1 MVNKKLLSTLLCGG
15 IIFSLTGTFTSCSED
30 YDDEINNLQEQI
42 DAQKASLEKIEA
54 LLQSGVVITE
64 VKSDAAGIR
73 LSLSNGDEY
82 ILNHGN
88 DGKDAAVWTIESDG
102 YWYCNGTKTEYKAIG
117 IDGKDGADGKD
128 GNDGKDGA
136 DGKDGND
143 GKDGADGKDGK
154 DGNDGKDGK
163 DGVDGENGE
172 YYVPNSETGC
182 FDVYKDGKF
191 VRKTEISWRAAGI
204 TAVVDGNV
212 LKLTGVEGT
221 EGEVILYLGKA
232 LGSVAFIPEA
242 YSNELPL
249 PTTSENFLH
258 IRNYYVEGKFVSG
271 SSLLRAEV
279 LNKSNTQNL
288 RYRLNPTDAYIN
300 GAAISFI
307 NRDVTTRAI
316 AGDDTDLLDTVKV
329 TRTTDGELIINT
341 LVNPQALNSK
351 SIAALQIWAGT
362 TPVTSDYIHVKS
374 TGIDAEI
381 VKDAISKTRYYD
393 RKQNGNIVG
402 LKNNENDAFIKQF
415 VALDAPAN
423 LSFMYLGSL
432 DLTKYVELYSFEK
445 SKTIE
450 ALGFSG
456 VSFKYSLPE
465 KYEANDNQ
473 KTNQNW
479 FVKLDENGVLSVAEG
494 KGTSAIG
501 RTPVVRVDAYVTDN
515 KGTDRLVASS
525 YIKVEITEKPVD
537 PDKDKEDIN
546 ITLETPKTFIY
557 QNLTSVYT
565 TVNLMPYTQ
574 INTELYAKAGLTAET
589 FWNQYGG
596 DDEEFDITVKTSTG
610 QIVLTGTGKGKNGMV
625 EGKGIRVNVDLN
637 SSNTTTSR
645 VEILVNNEVETKH
658 NEAAKYIVTISIKAD
673 NNKVYSNFVIT
684 QEFSVT
690 ENCEKF
696 EFNENYYRSSYADLS
711 GDLILVK
718 GQLNSSNLWEMS
730 SYLGEHFKKIG
741 GKDIFGYYSDHKN
754 VVDIEFSTKE
764 SGVRINNNI
773 ISLEKALDR
782 EFKVAEVDYAVTL
795 VNGEKC
801 EFSYRVIFE
810 NPFVSGSK
818 QGIVLKDL
826 IGTSTAEAAAQV
838 VVNDNAGRTILSY
851 ISGAFSLSQVATETY
866 KVGMPNVKFAFKK
879 DTAYNNFVGQLV
891 NGTEFNINETTG
903 TVTWKNNGTSLA
915 KTQNFTVIAT
925 VTFEDLSVVEC
936 EIPVTIEAVK

>member
-64 VKSDAAGIR
+64 VKSDAAGIG

-102 YWYCNGTKTEYKAIG
+102 YWYCNGSKTEYKAIG
-117 IDGKDGADGKD
+117 IDGKDGADGKDGKDGADGKD

-136 DGKDGND
+136 DGK
-143 GKDGADGKDGK
+143 
-154 DGNDGKDGK
+154 DGKDGK

-381 VKDAISKTRYYD
+381 VKDATSKTRYYD
-393 RKQNGNIVG
+393 RKDKNGNIVG
-402 LKNNENDAFIKQF
+402 HKNNENDAFIKQF

-465 KYEANDNQ
+465 KYEEKDNQ

-479 FVKLDENGVLSVAEG
+479 FVELDENGVLSVAEG

-557 QNLTSVYT
+557 QNLTSAYT
-565 TVNLMPYTQ
+565 TVNVMPYTQ

-610 QIVLTGTGKGKNGMV
+610 QTVLTDTGKGKNGKV
-625 EGKGIRVNVDLN
+625 EGEGIRVNVDLN

-645 VEILVNNEVETKH
+645 VEILVNNKVRTEYTYGG
-658 NEAAKYIVTISIKAD
+658 EAAKYIVTISIKAD

-690 ENCEKF
+690 EECETFK
-696 EFNENYYRSSYADLS
+696 
-711 GDLILVK
+711 
-718 GQLNSSNLWEMS
+718 LNPNMAVGNTVTVNGSVGTNGWEM
-730 SYLGEHFKKIG
+730 LTDVAQHFEYING
-741 GKDIFGYYSDHKN
+741 ADIFTYYTNHKN
-754 VVDIEFSTKE
+754 IKKGSLKFSETKSNVDMSSDYKQMWLNTAISEDVEVPVKYSVELENGELCEYSYTVIFKNPFVGTTGKTVTVSQKPGVNTAQAARSLKVVDIHGSDIYSWVNNALTLSNVATSDYRLGNNVNVKYEFLGK
-764 SGVRINNNI
+764 
-773 ISLEKALDR
+773 
-782 EFKVAEVDYAVTL
+782 DY
-795 VNGEKC
+795 KD
-801 EFSYRVIFE
+801 
-810 NPFVSGSK
+810 FVSQLDADAK
-818 QGIVLKDL
+818 F
-826 IGTSTAEAAAQV
+826 E
-838 VVNDNAGRTILSY
+838 VN
-851 ISGAFSLSQVATETY
+851 
-866 KVGMPNVKFAFKK
+866 P
-879 DTAYNNFVGQLV
+879 
-891 NGTEFNINETTG
+891 TTG
-903 TVTWKNNGTSLA
+903 EITWENKTVLPES
-915 KTQNFTVIAT
+915 KTFNLTVT
-925 VTFEDLSVVEC
+925 VTFDNISTVTC
-936 EIPVTIEAVK
+936 TIPVTIEAK